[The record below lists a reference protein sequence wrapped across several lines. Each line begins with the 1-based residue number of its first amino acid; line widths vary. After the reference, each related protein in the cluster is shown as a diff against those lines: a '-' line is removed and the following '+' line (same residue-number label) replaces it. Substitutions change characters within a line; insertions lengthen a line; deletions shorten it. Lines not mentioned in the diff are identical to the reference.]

1 VFCCLATTL
10 SDLNFALI
18 APFFP
23 IVALAHGLTS
33 TGIGVIFAAQPLSV
47 MIGALCAPLV
57 LERVGAFVTLRS
69 SILAQAL
76 FTLAMASVDRLAA
89 GWLPFL
95 IACTAL
101 RVLQGLAC
109 GFTETAAASLAMRS
123 VSTQHIATAVG
134 VVSAS
139 RGLGVVSGPPLG
151 GVTFDSLGFAAPFAL
166 AALLMF
172 ILGCTMLVVVPL
184 ATHAPAPNAT
194 SNPPTWDLLRVSAV
208 LVALVAMWSVHSSI
222 TFLAPTLQPFLT
234 APPFSL
240 SPSAIGLVFMFCT
253 IAFALM
259 AALAGV
265 ISSIIG
271 HAYQMMLGLLL
282 IAVGYVFVG
291 PAPWVIPFVGTSMGV
306 TVTAL
311 VLAAMG
317 GGLAMVPATPLMI
330 SGSQAEGFSA
340 RQSMDGVAALA
351 TLAGSFGGVSGPLFG
366 GCFAE
371 VFDFPTAASLF
382 AIIPLLVAPL
392 LFPFRKGARRQTPV
406 LC

>member
-1 VFCCLATTL
+1 MPC
-10 SDLNFALI
+10 
-18 APFFP
+18 
-23 IVALAHGLTS
+23 
-33 TGIGVIFAAQPLSV
+33 
-47 MIGALCAPLV
+47 
-57 LERVGAFVTLRS
+57 
-69 SILAQAL
+69 
-76 FTLAMASVDRLAA
+76 
-89 GWLPFL
+89 
-95 IACTAL
+95 
-101 RVLQGLAC
+101 
-109 GFTETAAASLAMRS
+109 
-123 VSTQHIATAVG
+123 
-134 VVSAS
+134 
-139 RGLGVVSGPPLG
+139 
-151 GVTFDSLGFAAPFAL
+151 
-166 AALLMF
+166 
-172 ILGCTMLVVVPL
+172 
-184 ATHAPAPNAT
+184 
-194 SNPPTWDLLRVSAV
+194 
-208 LVALVAMWSVHSSI
+208 
-222 TFLAPTLQPFLT
+222 QPFLT

-351 TLAGSFGGVSGPLFG
+351 TLAGNALATCPHTRYILLCGRTYFSGSFGGVSGSLFG